1 MTEPDE
7 LDWVV
12 GCSFEIPEKDKNMLV
27 LFSSSPPENL
37 IEHRMLNA
45 DIFSLSK

>member
-7 LDWVV
+7 LDWVM
-12 GCSFEIPEKDKNMLV
+12 GCSFEIPEKTKMLV
-27 LFSSSPPENL
+27 LFISSPPENL